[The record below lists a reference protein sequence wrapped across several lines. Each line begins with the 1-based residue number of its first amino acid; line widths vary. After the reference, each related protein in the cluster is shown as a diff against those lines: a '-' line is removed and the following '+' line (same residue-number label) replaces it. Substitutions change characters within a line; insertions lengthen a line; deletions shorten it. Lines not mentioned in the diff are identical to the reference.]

1 MSAAD
6 HRTVKELL
14 AESDALARETLL
26 DATLEHAPAMVKSW
40 NHLVGSATELWAVLV
55 PAPASPSGSDPMEG
69 CRRSERRSAVASP
82 PATTPMNCIELVA
95 HRLSTPL
102 IRPSLRRSPGAGAG
116 VHTAKGQRSRVSQGA
131 TSVRN
136 SAATLSGRALYT
148 VPEAMKMRNL
158 SRRVIYKRIRSGR
171 LLTVTKE
178 RRRLVQA
185 SSMTAYVDLLVKK
198 RWLGPMPTRRTRGE
212 GSLDWDESRQ
222 RWMAAVDVGFRP
234 TRRFFSP
241 QKAILLPGEFWL

>member
-40 NHLVGSATELWAVLV
+40 NHLVGSAAELWAVLV

-69 CRRSERRSAVASP
+69 CGRSERRSAVASP

-102 IRPSLRRSPGAGAG
+102 IRPSLLRSRSAGAG

-136 SAATLSGRALYT
+136 SATTLSGRALYT
-148 VPEAMKMRNL
+148 VPEAMKYAQ
-158 SRRVIYKRIRSGR
+158 S
-171 LLTVTKE
+171 E
-178 RRRLVQA
+178 
-185 SSMTAYVDLLVKK
+185 
-198 RWLGPMPTRRTRGE
+198 PE
-212 GSLDWDESRQ
+212 GHL
-222 RWMAAVDVGFRP
+222 
-234 TRRFFSP
+234 
-241 QKAILLPGEFWL
+241 